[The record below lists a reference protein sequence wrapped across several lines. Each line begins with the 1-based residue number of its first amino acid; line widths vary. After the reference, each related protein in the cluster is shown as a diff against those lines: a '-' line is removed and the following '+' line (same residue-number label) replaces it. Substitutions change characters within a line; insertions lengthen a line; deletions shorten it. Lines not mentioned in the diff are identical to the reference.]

1 MYSVVVGVG
10 NPLLRDDA
18 VGLEI
23 AKQLDGKINADVK
36 LAIAGGLELAE
47 MIADYELAV
56 IVDAIKNM
64 EGVKEIDV
72 DEYEESVANHDI
84 SFPSAYRILSRYIR
98 MPKIRVIGIGI
109 KNLEIKEGLSEEVKK
124 LMPLAIEKIKEI
136 LEEENELAVI

>member
-10 NPLLRDDA
+10 NPLLGDDA

>member
-10 NPLLRDDA
+10 NPLLGDDA
-18 VGLEI
+18 VGLEV

-47 MIADYELAV
+47 IIADYELAV

-98 MPKIRVIGIGI
+98 MPKVRVIGVGI
-109 KNLEIKEGLSEEVKK
+109 KNLEIKEELSEEVKK
-124 LMPLAIEKIKEI
+124 LMPIAIEKIKEI
-136 LEEENELAVI
+136 LEEENELAII

>member
-10 NPLLRDDA
+10 NPLLGDDA

-36 LAIAGGLELAE
+36 LAIAGGVELAE

>member
-10 NPLLRDDA
+10 NPLLGDDA
-18 VGLEI
+18 IGLEV

-56 IVDAIKNM
+56 IVDAIENM

-98 MPKIRVIGIGI
+98 MPKVRVIGVGV

-136 LEEENELAVI
+136 LEEENELAII

>member
-10 NPLLRDDA
+10 NPLLGDDA
-18 VGLEI
+18 IGLEV
-23 AKQLDGKINADVK
+23 AKQLDGRINADVK

-56 IVDAIKNM
+56 IVDAIENM

-98 MPKIRVIGIGI
+98 MPKVRVIGIGI

-124 LMPLAIEKIKEI
+124 LMPLAIEKVKEI
-136 LEEENELAVI
+136 LEEENELAII